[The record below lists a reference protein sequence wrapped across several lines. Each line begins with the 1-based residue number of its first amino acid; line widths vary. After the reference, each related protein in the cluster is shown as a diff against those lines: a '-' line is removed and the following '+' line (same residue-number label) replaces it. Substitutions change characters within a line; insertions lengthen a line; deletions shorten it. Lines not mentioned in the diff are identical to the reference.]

1 MPGEKVK
8 AALYEK
14 IGQIK
19 LREIER
25 NAPGPGYV
33 LADTRC
39 AGICGNDL
47 HN

>member
-1 MPGEKVK
+1 MK

-25 NAPGPGYV
+25 NAPGPGDV
-33 LADTRC
+33 RVDTRC
-39 AGICGNDL
+39 AGICGSDL